1 MSNLKRASYV
11 KSGLLY
17 DKSSSGSKNEITV
30 ENEKKV
36 RALAEHMLGRLL
48 DLEKLYSITKRRLE
62 NEREID
68 SKPTREPALVA
79 PATKGFFYEL
89 AYETYEDKTAG
100 HEYVRLTL
108 MPDMF
113 RVRTNNSTRLQQHSD
128 LYADLESELEQAHS
142 FFYASRISDALND
155 AMSRVGNARK
165 YAIDGYLADE
175 QAEDLAKQ
183 LCQPYAGNTAQ
194 GNWST
199 QNEAEAD
206 ADYYYGEEEGI

>member
-1 MSNLKRASYV
+1 MSNPKKSLYV
-11 KSGLLY
+11 KSGLLC
-17 DKSSSGSKNEITV
+17 DKSSSGSKNKVTV

-36 RALAEHMLGRLL
+36 RALAEHMLGLVL
-48 DLEKLYSITKRRLE
+48 DSEKHYSITKRRLE
-62 NEREID
+62 NEREVDAKLIH
-68 SKPTREPALVA
+68 EPVLLASD
-79 PATKGFFYEL
+79 TKKFFYEL
-89 AYETYEDKTAG
+89 AYETYEDKTSE

-128 LYADLESELEQAHS
+128 IYAGLETELERVHS
-142 FFYASRISDALND
+142 FFYASRISDALDD

-175 QAEDLAKQ
+175 EAEKLAKQ
-183 LCQPYAGNTAQ
+183 LSQPCAVNATQ
-194 GNWST
+194 GRWSR